1 MIWPALFSC
10 QGIYFHIYYLYLCTY
25 FKYMNKRPIDW
36 KVSTTSQFI
45 NSTLVTNSQEAS
57 GTTIKCKQFPFN
69 CFLRDFK
76 WWYFDTEKSALKKY
90 SQKVSCFIFRVAK
103 KCTWKGSIFMFWR
116 KKEVNT
122 TFYTL
127 LIERNRVLWCNKNN
141 YLIFFRNDFVPV
153 RWLPPILEFY

>member
-1 MIWPALFSC
+1 MTCIAFLSRYILSHILPIL
-10 QGIYFHIYYLYLCTY
+10 IYLLWIH
-25 FKYMNKRPIDW
+25 MNERPIDW

-103 KCTWKGSIFMFWR
+103 KCRRKGSIFMFWR

-127 LIERNRVLWCNKNN
+127 LIERNRVLWC
-141 YLIFFRNDFVPV
+141 R
-153 RWLPPILEFY
+153 